1 MQDSPSISSS
11 VKTWPIIR
19 RVSSSGENKR
29 QRRSIPFK
37 IKSGS
42 NLQQDYRGGLPLR
55 GSPAGSTCTSDYRL
69 GPWASDVRPRSWS
82 SELELGLRTV
92 LGTHGLASKPGY
104 ARMLGRFGR
113 QSWECRNA
121 TIG

>member
-29 QRRSIPFK
+29 QQRGIPSK

-55 GSPAGSTCTSDYRL
+55 GSDAGSTCTSDLPPRTSGS
-69 GPWASDVRPRSWS
+69 GPQT
-82 SELELGLRTV
+82 SELDLGLRTV
-92 LGTHGLASKPGY
+92 LRTHGLASQRGY
-104 ARMLGRFGR
+104 ARMLGRFGN
-113 QSWECRNA
+113 QSWACRNA

>member
-29 QRRSIPFK
+29 QRRGIPFK

-42 NLQQDYRGGLPLR
+42 NLQQDYGGGLPLR
-55 GSPAGSTCTSDYRL
+55 GRDAGSTCTSDYRL
-69 GPWASDVRPRSWS
+69 GNWAADVRPRS
-82 SELELGLRTV
+82 LDLGLRTV
-92 LGTHGLASKPGY
+92 LRTHGPASKRGY
-104 ARMLGRFGR
+104 ARMLGRFGN